1 MINEFAQDFYR
12 ISVAVWRNVYAR
24 NSNVETFDRHFQSW
38 TDRNSASCKTIRDV
52 HVHTTLLE
60 VSLFWSVWFLFC
72 SIKQE
77 NKRKKKTI
85 QTSLC
90 LWQHWVFLNFSTNSM
105 LLYWIGEEK
114 QNKNKRLQRE
124 FVLMILD
131 AELNSTDDLWRKK
144 NLLAAEQM
152 HFPL

>member
-1 MINEFAQDFYR
+1 
-12 ISVAVWRNVYAR
+12 
-24 NSNVETFDRHFQSW
+24 
-38 TDRNSASCKTIRDV
+38 
-52 HVHTTLLE
+52 
-60 VSLFWSVWFLFC
+60 
-72 SIKQE
+72 
-77 NKRKKKTI
+77 
-85 QTSLC
+85 
-90 LWQHWVFLNFSTNSM
+90 M